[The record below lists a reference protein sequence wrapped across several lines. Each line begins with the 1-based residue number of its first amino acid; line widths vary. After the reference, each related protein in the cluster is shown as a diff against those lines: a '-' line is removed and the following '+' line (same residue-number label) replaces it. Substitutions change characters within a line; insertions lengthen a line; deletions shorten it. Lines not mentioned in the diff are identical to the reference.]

1 MQKFLSA
8 TLLCGASFAIFSTA
22 ALAQD
27 GGWVDPSSNVAYGGS
42 AYSWDGFY
50 AGGHLGYGFGTVTS
64 TAAGTTQ
71 QNDLRGFDGGAQAG
85 FNFSL
90 GGFILG
96 GEIDGQFTNINHTQ
110 TVAGLANEP
119 FGLDYYGTARARAG
133 FAYNQFMPFVTAGY
147 AIGRGTGS
155 YSQLGGTFSQ
165 SQTHSGWTAGAGVEY
180 AATEQVSIKLEYDY
194 TDLGTQTYFSGTG
207 TPTDANFRFGAIRL
221 GANFH
226 F

>member
-1 MQKFLSA
+1 MQKSFSAALVLSA
-8 TLLCGASFAIFSTA
+8 CIAIFSTA
-22 ALAQD
+22 AQAQD
-27 GGWVDPSSNVAYGGS
+27 GGWVDPSSSVAYGGS
-42 AYSWDGFY
+42 AFTWDGFY
-50 AGGHLGYGFGTVTS
+50 AGGSLGYGFGSVTS
-64 TAAGTTQ
+64 TATGTSQ
-71 QNDLRGFDGGAQAG
+71 QNDMRGFGGGAQAG

-110 TVAGLANEP
+110 TVAGITNSS

-133 FAYNQFMPFVTAGY
+133 LAYNQFMPFITAGY

-165 SQTHSGWTAGAGVEY
+165 SQNHSGWTAGVGVEY
-180 AATEQVSIKLEYDY
+180 AASEQVSIKLEYDY
-194 TDLGTQTYFSGTG
+194 TDLGTQTYFSGAG
-207 TPTDANFRFGAIRL
+207 APTDTSFRFGAIRL